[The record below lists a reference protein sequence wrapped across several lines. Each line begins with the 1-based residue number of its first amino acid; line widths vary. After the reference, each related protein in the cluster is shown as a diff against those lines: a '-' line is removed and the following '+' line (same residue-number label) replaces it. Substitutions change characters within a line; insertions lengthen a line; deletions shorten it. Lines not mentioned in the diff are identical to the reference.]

1 MNSTPTSQRPTIAI
15 AGACNSGKSS
25 LLNAIC
31 GQSVAITSDTVGTT
45 TDPVRKSIEIAD
57 VGACKIIDTPGLND
71 TSELGEQRVA
81 IARKELIQADL
92 ILLVVNSG
100 EISEARTIA
109 DELKRLNVSMLGVM
123 TKADLCSN
131 PAEEA
136 RLLSK
141 FIGLEIITVDSTT
154 NYGIDLLRKRISAIL
169 KDEPE
174 NLLGNLIQ
182 AGQTALLVMPQD
194 PQAPKGRLI
203 LPQSLTIRE
212 LLARG
217 CQAICCVPSQLS
229 ATLNSLKEYPDIV
242 ITDSQVFKEVN
253 DILPSEVPLTS
264 FSVLMAGYK
273 GDLKVFL
280 KGADAV
286 NSLNE
291 QSKVLI
297 AEACTHAP
305 QTEDIGRVKLPRL
318 LRRVIGQ
325 NLKIDIVG
333 GADYPDDLS
342 EYDLVIHCGGCM
354 FTRRH
359 VMSRVSKA
367 INSGV
372 PVTNYGIILAHLN
385 GILNRLA
392 IPSE

>member
-1 MNSTPTSQRPTIAI
+1 
-15 AGACNSGKSS
+15 
-25 LLNAIC
+25 
-31 GQSVAITSDTVGTT
+31 
-45 TDPVRKSIEIAD
+45 
-57 VGACKIIDTPGLND
+57 
-71 TSELGEQRVA
+71 
-81 IARKELIQADL
+81 
-92 ILLVVNSG
+92 
-100 EISEARTIA
+100 
-109 DELKRLNVSMLGVM
+109 
-123 TKADLCSN
+123 
-131 PAEEA
+131 
-136 RLLSK
+136 
-141 FIGLEIITVDSTT
+141 
-154 NYGIDLLRKRISAIL
+154 
-169 KDEPE
+169 
-174 NLLGNLIQ
+174 
-182 AGQTALLVMPQD
+182 
-194 PQAPKGRLI
+194 
-203 LPQSLTIRE
+203 
-212 LLARG
+212 
-217 CQAICCVPSQLS
+217 
-229 ATLNSLKEYPDIV
+229 
-242 ITDSQVFKEVN
+242 
-253 DILPSEVPLTS
+253 
-264 FSVLMAGYK
+264 MAGYK